1 MALRERLSRRGKVAF
16 VLSGGGNLGAI
27 QVGMLRALVERG
39 IQADIVLGCSVGAL
53 NGAAYAAD
61 PTPEGVRRLEE
72 LWMAIDDDEVMPSG
86 WLPPSVMLARRR
98 ASVHDNAG
106 LRAVVTDALG
116 VDRFEALRV
125 PFQCVATAVEP
136 AEERWFSSGPL
147 VDPILAS
154 AALPGIFPLVQIGD
168 TRYMDGA
175 VVNDVPVTRAVE
187 LGARTIYVLHVGTL
201 DRPWLDPKRP
211 FDVIVQAYWIARRH
225 RYRED
230 LAALPARVRVEVL
243 PVGSPPRLKYN
254 DFSHSH
260 ELITQAFAATAAHLD
275 ALRSGGLRR
284 GATAPPPPAM
294 PGPPGDEPALR

>member
-1 MALRERLSRRGKVAF
+1 MGVVKRLRTGKVAF

-39 IQADIVLGCSVGAL
+39 IHADFVLGCSVGAL

-61 PTPEGVRRLEE
+61 PTPEGIRRLES
-72 LWMAIDDDEVMPSG
+72 LWMGIDDDEVMPSG
-86 WLPPSVMLARRR
+86 WIPTQVMLARRR
-98 ASVHDNAG
+98 PAVHDNAG
-106 LRAVVTDALG
+106 LRALVSQALG
-116 VDRFEALRV
+116 VERFEDLRV

-136 AEERWFSSGPL
+136 AAEAWFDAGPL

-168 TRYMDGA
+168 LRYMDGA
-175 VVNDVPVTRAVE
+175 VVNDIPVTRAYE

-201 DRPWLDPKRP
+201 DRPFLDPKRP
-211 FDVIVQAYWIARRH
+211 FDVMVQAYWIARRH
-225 RYRED
+225 RYHED
-230 LAALPARVRVEVL
+230 LDALPARVKVVVL

-254 DFSHSH
+254 DFTHSH

-275 ALRSGGLRR
+275 ADHGRFRADQPLP
-284 GATAPPPPAM
+284 APETPDPAA
-294 PGPPGDEPALR
+294 GDPDR

>member
-1 MALRERLSRRGKVAF
+1 MPTPAPTWRSRLRRRGTVAF

-39 IQADIVLGCSVGAL
+39 IRADLVLGCSVGAL

-61 PTPEGVRRLEE
+61 PTPEGIQRLED
-72 LWMAIDDDEVMPSG
+72 LWRSIDDDAVMPSG

-98 ASVHDNAG
+98 ASVHDNEG
-106 LRAVVTDALG
+106 LRELVTTALG
-116 VDRFEALRV
+116 VDRFEALEV

-136 AEERWFSSGPL
+136 AAEAWFDSGPL
-147 VDPILAS
+147 IDPILAS
-154 AALPGIFPLVQIGD
+154 AALPGIFPLVQIGE

-175 VVNDVPVTRAVE
+175 VVNDVPVTRAHE

-211 FDVIVQAYWIARRH
+211 LDVIVQAYWIARRH
-225 RYRED
+225 RYHED
-230 LAALPARVRVEVL
+230 LAALPSKVRVVVL

-254 DFSHSH
+254 DFSQSH
-260 ELITQAFAATAAHLD
+260 ELITQAFAATGAHLD
-275 ALRSGGLRR
+275 AISGR
-284 GATAPPPPAM
+284 GFH
-294 PGPPGDEPALR
+294 GDEALPAPVATTPDPR

>member
-1 MALRERLSRRGKVAF
+1 MRAVERLRRGKVAF

-39 IQADIVLGCSVGAL
+39 IRADFVLGCSVGAL

-61 PTPEGVRRLEE
+61 PTSAGIRRLEE
-72 LWMAIDDDEVMPSG
+72 LWMGIDDDEVMPSG

-98 ASVHDNAG
+98 EAVHDNAG
-106 LRAVVTDALG
+106 LRALVGEALG
-116 VDRFEALRV
+116 VSRFEDLMV
-125 PFQCVATAVEP
+125 PFHCVATAVEP
-136 AEERWFSSGPL
+136 AAEAWFSQGPL
-147 VDPILAS
+147 IDPILAS
-154 AALPGIFPLVQIGD
+154 AALPGIFPLVKIGD
-168 TRYMDGA
+168 VRYMDGA
-175 VVNDVPVTRAVE
+175 VVNDVPVTRAFL

-225 RYRED
+225 RYHED
-230 LAALPARVRVEVL
+230 LDALPARVKVVVL

-275 ALRSGGLRR
+275 AVGGRR
-284 GATAPPPPAM
+284 FRT
-294 PGPPGDEPALR
+294 DEPMPVSVPVQPDEPTGGGGR

>member
-1 MALRERLSRRGKVAF
+1 MALRDRLPRWGKVAF

-39 IQADIVLGCSVGAL
+39 IRADLVLGCSVGAL

-61 PTPEGVRRLEE
+61 PTPEGIRRLEE
-72 LWMAIDDDEVMPSG
+72 LWMSIDDDEVMPSG

-106 LRAVVTDALG
+106 LRAVIREALG

-136 AEERWFSSGPL
+136 AAEAWFQTGPL

-175 VVNDVPVTRAVE
+175 VVNDVPVTRAHE

-225 RYRED
+225 RYHED
-230 LAALPARVRVEVL
+230 LAALPPRVKVVVL

-275 ALRSGGLRR
+275 ALRGR
-284 GATAPPPPAM
+284 GFRGDDPMPVPPAT
-294 PGPPGDEPALR
+294 PGPPGDDPDLR

>member
-1 MALRERLSRRGKVAF
+1 MALRERLARRGKVAF

-39 IQADIVLGCSVGAL
+39 IQADLVLGCSVGAL

-72 LWMAIDDDEVMPSG
+72 LWMGIDDDEVMPSG

-154 AALPGIFPLVQIGD
+154 AALPGIFPLVQIGE

-225 RYRED
+225 RYHED
-230 LAALPARVRVEVL
+230 LAALPPRVKVVVL

-275 ALRSGGLRR
+275 AIR
-284 GATAPPPPAM
+284 GRGFRADDAMPAPPVPPA
-294 PGPPGDEPALR
+294 PPGEEPPLR

>member
-1 MALRERLSRRGKVAF
+1 MALRERLARRGKVAF

-39 IQADIVLGCSVGAL
+39 IQADLVLGCSVGAL

-61 PTPEGVRRLEE
+61 PSPEGIRRLEE

-106 LRAVVTDALG
+106 LRAVVTEALG

-154 AALPGIFPLVQIGD
+154 AALPGIFPLVKIGD

-211 FDVIVQAYWIARRH
+211 LDVIVQAYWIARRH
-225 RYRED
+225 RYHED
-230 LAALPARVRVEVL
+230 LAALPARVKVEVL

-275 ALRSGGLRR
+275 ALRAGGLR
-284 GATAPPPPAM
+284 GGTAVPPPPAM
-294 PGPPGDEPALR
+294 PGPPGDDPALR

>member
-1 MALRERLSRRGKVAF
+1 MGFIQRVRTGKVAF

-39 IQADIVLGCSVGAL
+39 IRADMVLGCSVGAL

-61 PTPEGVRRLEE
+61 PTPEGIRRLEA
-72 LWMAIDDDEVMPSG
+72 LWMGIDDDEVMPSG
-86 WLPPSVMLARRR
+86 WIPTQVMLARRR
-98 ASVHDNAG
+98 PAVHDNAG
-106 LRAVVTDALG
+106 LRALVSQALG
-116 VDRFEALRV
+116 VERFEDLRV

-136 AEERWFSSGPL
+136 AAEAWFDAGPL

-168 TRYMDGA
+168 LRYMDGA
-175 VVNDVPVTRAVE
+175 VVNDIPVTRAYE

-211 FDVIVQAYWIARRH
+211 LDVIVQAYWIARRH
-225 RYRED
+225 RYHED
-230 LAALPARVRVEVL
+230 LAALPARVRVVVL

-254 DFSHSH
+254 DFSQSR
-260 ELITQAFAATAAHLD
+260 ELITQAFAATGAHLD
-275 ALRSGGLRR
+275 AISGR
-284 GATAPPPPAM
+284 GFHGDEALPPPVDALPE
-294 PGPPGDEPALR
+294 PG